1 MSFASPAFL
10 WALLAVPLLAALE
23 LWATRRDHERTARLV
38 ARPLWARVLQRPA
51 PPWRWARLA
60 LLLLGTAGLVLAL
73 ARPQWGIVREL
84 VEREGVDVVLVLD
97 TSGSMATEDVQ
108 PNRFFLARAALLSLV
123 SRLSGDRF
131 ALVAFE
137 GEAYP
142 LVPLTLDAD
151 AIGLF
156 LDTVEPG
163 IVPAPG
169 TSLGAG
175 LVSGLKLFVDP
186 ARANKVMVL
195 ASDGEDL
202 EGDID
207 EAVAKA
213 KEAGVVIDTVGVGTT
228 NGGPVPDFDKDGNRV
243 GFKKEDDGSVHVSR
257 LNPGALQRIA
267 RATGG
272 VYVPLSS
279 TDTSLWQIAAATEGM
294 EQKTL
299 AREYS
304 YRKKERYQIP
314 LTFAVVAFSL
324 AIALPPP
331 RLRRRRTETPARE
344 ARRPGIGRAAVLAL
358 VTLLPLAR
366 PARAQG
372 SHVVDEALLRPQRLN
387 AAGRKHY
394 AEGDLPKALDSF
406 ARAATTRPGDP
417 RLEFNLAAALY
428 KNGKYAEAAAALKP
442 IAARQA
448 APLAEPARYNLGNA
462 LFQQKDYQGAIT
474 AYRGALELSPDDIDA
489 RRNLELTLRALE
501 EQKQQQ
507 QQQQQK
513 QDDKQDKKEQQ
524 QQQQQQK
531 KKDDTKEPPKQG
543 AQQQRPQSEQE
554 KEQQRFEKDTGMS
567 KERAMQLLQAL
578 EQAEQEQ
585 ERKQLQAQR
594 SGKRKGHDW

>member
-1 MSFASPAFL
+1 MSFAAPAFL
-10 WALLAVPLLAALE
+10 WALLAVPVLVALE

-38 ARPLWARVLQRPA
+38 ARPLWARVLWRPA
-51 PPWRWARLA
+51 PVWRWVRLA
-60 LLLLGTAGLVLAL
+60 LLLLASVGLVLAL

-108 PNRFFLARAALLSLV
+108 PNRFFLARAAMLSLV
-123 SRLSGDRF
+123 SRLAGDRF
-131 ALVAFE
+131 ALVAFQ

-156 LDTVEPG
+156 LDTIEPG
-163 IVPAPG
+163 IVPSPG

-195 ASDGEDL
+195 VSDGEDL

-213 KEAGVVIDTVGVGTT
+213 KEAGVVIHTVGVGTV
-228 NGGPVPDFDKDGNRV
+228 NGGPVPDFDKDGNRA

-257 LNPGALQRIA
+257 LNAGALQRIA
-267 RATGG
+267 RATSGI
-272 VYVPLSS
+272 YVPLSS
-279 TDTSLWQIAAATEGM
+279 TDTSLWQIAAAIEGM

-314 LTFAVVAFSL
+314 LTVAVAALAL

-331 RLRRRRTETPARE
+331 RLRRRAE
-344 ARRPGIGRAAVLAL
+344 APSQEAGRPRLGRAAAAALAL
-358 VTLLPLAR
+358 LLSLAA
-366 PARAQG
+366 PARAQD
-372 SHVVDEALLRPQRLN
+372 SHLLDEALLRPQRLN
-387 AAGRKHY
+387 ASGREHY
-394 AEGDLPKALDSF
+394 TEGDLPKALQSF
-406 ARAATTRPGDP
+406 EQAATTRPSDL
-417 RLEFNLAAALY
+417 RLKFNLADALY

-442 IAARQA
+442 LAANPA
-448 APLAEPARYNLGNA
+448 APLAEAARYNLGNA
-462 LFQQKDYQGAIT
+462 LFQQKDFPAAIT
-474 AYRGALELSPDDIDA
+474 AYRGALDLAPDDLDA
-489 RRNLELTLRALE
+489 RRNLELALRALE

-507 QQQQQK
+507 QKQQQQDQKDKK
-513 QDDKQDKKEQQ
+513 QDQQQQQQPPQEKGKDQKKDQQ
-524 QQQQQQK
+524 QQQQQ
-531 KKDDTKEPPKQG
+531 PK
-543 AQQQRPQSEQE
+543 SEKE
-554 KEQQRFEKDTGMS
+554 KEQERFKNDTGMS
-567 KERAMQLLQAL
+567 KERAMQLLTAL
-578 EQAEQEQ
+578 QQAEQDEQ
-585 ERKQLQAQR
+585 RKQLAAQR
-594 SGKRKGHDW
+594 AGKRKGHDW